1 MVGFRDGVQVTEA
14 ANVLIVADCGED
26 DVTFGVRGDLLAEVA
41 IDRLV
46 IEGVNPWVFL
56 VFGLTGRALLR
67 YTVQYQIAP
76 LLNHVRIR
84 ALDGLSARPRRTGG
98 NTTLQLEVGVFDG
111 AGNAV
116 PNRTIELALTGIAGT
131 GGHIHAPPTD
141 PAALGELSETTVNT
155 GPGGITTVVY
165 QAGIASGERE
175 LRGTSADATDAAVT
189 ITVAVGGLM
198 ELLPGAN
205 YGLIGATSPH
215 PANHFGAQQL
225 VTDLQALAQQ
235 FFQQYAQRLEFNDM
249 SLIAGGI
256 FDLNRNYQG
265 PHFEHRVGT
274 NCDLRTITLNAAQ
287 RDFILRRW
295 ERLGGSVHDETE
307 SAQPHYHLRL

>member
-1 MVGFRDGVQVTEA
+1 M
-14 ANVLIVADCGED
+14 
-26 DVTFGVRGDLLAEVA
+26 
-41 IDRLV
+41 
-46 IEGVNPWVFL
+46 
-56 VFGLTGRALLR
+56 
-67 YTVQYQIAP
+67 
-76 LLNHVRIR
+76 
-84 ALDGLSARPRRTGG
+84 
-98 NTTLQLEVGVFDG
+98 
-111 AGNAV
+111 
-116 PNRTIELALTGIAGT
+116 
-131 GGHIHAPPTD
+131 APPTD
-141 PAALGELSETTVNT
+141 PAALGELPETTVNT

-175 LRGTSADATDAAVT
+175 LRGTSAGATEAAVT

-205 YGLIGATSPH
+205 YGLIGGATGGPH

-287 RDFILRRW
+287 LDFVRLQW
-295 ERLGGSVHDETE
+295 ETLGGSVHDET
-307 SAQPHYHLRL
+307 ATQAPHYHLRR